1 MARREQIWGRPKPVL
16 TCPFC
21 GADSTV
27 LLTLASREDPK
38 TQHYAVLCR
47 ECKARGPVMATPAE
61 AHETWRERAAA
72 K

>member
-1 MARREQIWGRPKPVL
+1 MAGRTQIWNRPKPVY

-27 LLTLASREDPK
+27 LLSLASREDPK
-38 TQHYAVLCR
+38 TKHYAVLCR
-47 ECKARGPVMATPAE
+47 ECRARGPVKDSPAE
-61 AHETWRERAAA
+61 AHEVWRERAAA

>member
-38 TQHYAVLCR
+38 SQHYAVLCR
-47 ECKARGPVMATPAE
+47 NCKARGPVESSPAE
-61 AHETWRERAAA
+61 ANERWRERAGA

>member
-21 GADSTV
+21 GKDDTV

-38 TQHYAVLCR
+38 SQHYAVMCR
-47 ECKARGPVMATPAE
+47 ECRARGPVKETPAE
-61 AHETWRERAAA
+61 AHETWREREPA